1 MLNFI
6 NFFNSIF
13 NLRVSSQK
21 MSNTTTTTTTN
32 NKFTNKLSGNKSA
45 NKSVQNMDIFY
56 ASIGRAIMYAIQ
68 SRRSFPDRKLPFK
81 CTMASHVDECGLIHV
96 TAFKTTNQGR
106 EYAEYRLPGLCAAAD
121 ISRGRRYLDQIPEYL
136 ETLDEIEFIEMLKRQ
151 DLLAPVYEGYYKASN
166 CSFESRSNTN
176 LENDESDLFIPCQ
189 DL

>member
-1 MLNFI
+1 
-6 NFFNSIF
+6 
-13 NLRVSSQK
+13 

-81 CTMASHVDECGLIHV
+81 CTMASHVNECGLIHV

-151 DLLAPVYEGYYKASN
+151 DLLNQADSFTSVWKQTN
-166 CSFESRSNTN
+166 CGIESSLIDTD
-176 LENDESDLFIPCQ
+176 ENDYFIPCQ